1 MKRNQI
7 DTDLGAAIKEGIILN
22 NMTQKADTKALHISQ
37 QTLSC
42 YIHNQR
48 TPNIHDLVAISQILN
63 LDIYV
68 LLGLKEG
75 HTGSSGSYY
84 IQKYNEAGSQR
95 QKDGIR
101 LRGAFVEIQLSALK
115 KSAGFCT
122 GARLPP
128 ACFRRYR
135 LPDMP

>member
-22 NMTQKADTKALHISQ
+22 NMTQKQLAKALHISQ

-68 LLGLKEG
+68 LLGLKKDIPD
-75 HTGSSGSYY
+75 HLDH
-84 IQKYNEAGSQR
+84 IILQKYNEAGSQR

>member
-1 MKRNQI
+1 MNVTFSDIIMPGIFGESTCPQEEDMKRNQI

-22 NMTQKADTKALHISQ
+22 NMTQKQLAKALHISQ

-68 LLGLKEG
+68 LLSVKKDIPDHLDHIIYKNIMKLDYKGKKMVYDYVERLLKYSCP
-75 HTGSSGSYY
+75 H
-84 IQKYNEAGSQR
+84 
-95 QKDGIR
+95 
-101 LRGAFVEIQLSALK
+101 
-115 KSAGFCT
+115 
-122 GARLPP
+122 
-128 ACFRRYR
+128 
-135 LPDMP
+135 

>member
-22 NMTQKADTKALHISQ
+22 NMTQKQLAKALHISQ

-48 TPNIHDLVAISQILN
+48 TPNIHDLVAISQILS

-68 LLGLKEG
+68 LLGLKKDIPDHLDHIIYKNIMKLDNKGKKMVYDYVERLL
-75 HTGSSGSYY
+75 
-84 IQKYNEAGSQR
+84 KYS
-95 QKDGIR
+95 
-101 LRGAFVEIQLSALK
+101 
-115 KSAGFCT
+115 C
-122 GARLPP
+122 PH
-128 ACFRRYR
+128 
-135 LPDMP
+135 

>member
-22 NMTQKADTKALHISQ
+22 NMTQKQLAKALHISQ

-68 LLGLKEG
+68 LLGLKK
-75 HTGSSGSYY
+75 TYRSSGSYY

-101 LRGAFVEIQLSALK
+101 LRGAFVEIQLSALMR
-115 KSAGFCT
+115 AGFCT